1 MFSVKVVATGSRGRL
16 DSPTSSYSRTTT
28 RAIGLL
34 YANMGSG
41 FVVNALRGTSPGE
54 PILHRAA
61 CDTITPT
68 PDKTWTGEY
77 IKVCST
83 DRFELESWARG
94 LDRRLTAC
102 EFCDP

>member
-1 MFSVKVVATGSRGRL
+1 MELFQDDDAG
-16 DSPTSSYSRTTT
+16 YRTW
-28 RAIGLL
+28 L
-34 YANMGSG
+34 YANMGG
-41 FVVNALRGTSPGE
+41 GYVVNALRGTNPGE

-61 CDTITPT
+61 CETITPT

-94 LDRRLTAC
+94 HDRRLTGC
-102 EFCDP
+102 EFCNP